1 MALDVDL
8 EREQDIEELRR
19 LAQALRAQNEL
30 LLEALAAKSREV
42 ERLRGKPGDLQLT
55 LKMIETLQA
64 KAKAAEEAVQRA
76 EAAQKKR
83 AAERDRKR
91 AEHARKQTGP
101 TPQPMLPVVEREFM
115 LDEADRAC
123 PSCGGGLRPMTGQF
137 EESELIDVIEVR
149 YELVKVKQQKYV
161 CRCGGCVETALGPER
176 ATPGS
181 RYSLAF
187 AIKVVLDK
195 WLDHIPLER
204 QCRILERHG
213 LVVTSQTL
221 WDLANVLARRLAC
234 VDAALQAHVLER
246 PVIGLDQT
254 GWPRLEGADSKPWQM
269 WCLTAPGVV
278 VHRIRDDKSAATFI
292 DLVGKYTGTIVC
304 DALSTHGAGAR
315 AGPGIVLAGCW
326 AHVYRKFEEA
336 KPDHPE
342 AERALAW
349 IGALY
354 EIDAR
359 AEGDPARLA
368 ELRRSQSV
376 AVLAQLKAWLWDQ
389 AALTSLSLGKAA
401 AYTVAN
407 WDRLTRFV
415 EDARIPLD
423 NNATERA
430 LRGPVVGR
438 KNHYGS
444 KSRRGTEVAA
454 TFYTILETTK
464 LHGVNPADYL
474 AAAVMAADRGVAMMP
489 WEFAAAAE
497 TVSRDQDGGAP
508 G

>member
-8 EREQDIEELRR
+8 EREQNLEELRR
-19 LAQALRAQNEL
+19 IAQALQAQNKL
-30 LLEALAAKSREV
+30 LLEALANKSREV

-55 LKMIETLQA
+55 LKMIEALQA
-64 KAKAAEEAVQRA
+64 KAKLAEDAVRRA
-76 EAAQKKR
+76 EAEQQQR
-83 AAERDRKR
+83 AAERERERK
-91 AEHARKQTGP
+91 HAAQPRKPTGP
-101 TPQPMLPVVEREFM
+101 TPQPQLPVDEREFT

-123 PSCGGGLRPMTGQF
+123 PSCGGELRPMAGQF

-176 ATPGS
+176 ATAGS

-213 LVVTSQTL
+213 LIVTSQTL
-221 WDLANVLARRLAC
+221 WDLANVLARRLTC
-234 VDAALQAHVLER
+234 VDAALAVHVLQR

-254 GWPRLEGADSKPWQM
+254 SWPRLESADVKPWQM

-278 VHRIRDDKSAATFI
+278 VHRIRDDKSAATFSA
-292 DLVGKYTGTIVC
+292 LVGTYTGTIVC
-304 DALSTHGAGAR
+304 DALPTHGAGAR

-326 AHVYRKFEEA
+326 AHVFRKFKEA
-336 KPDHPE
+336 LPDHPE

-359 AEGDPARLA
+359 AGGDVAQLA
-368 ELRRSQSV
+368 ALRGADSA
-376 AVLAQLKAWLWDQ
+376 AVLAELKAWLADQ
-389 AALTSLSLGKAA
+389 ITLTSLSIGKAA
-401 AYTVAN
+401 AYTIAN
-407 WDRLTRFV
+407 WNRLTRFV
-415 EDARIPLD
+415 DDARIPLD

-430 LRGPVVGR
+430 IRGPVVGR

-454 TFYTILETTK
+454 TFYTILETAK
-464 LHGVNPADYL
+464 LHGVNPTAYL
-474 AAAVMAADRGVAMMP
+474 AAAVTAADRGVALMP
-489 WEFAAAAE
+489 WEFAIATSAAP
-497 TVSRDQDGGAP
+497 TG
-508 G
+508 

>member
-1 MALDVDL
+1 VTLDVDL
-8 EREQDIEELRR
+8 EREQNIEELRR
-19 LAQALRAQNEL
+19 IAQALQAQNAL
-30 LLEALAAKSREV
+30 LLEALAKKSREV

-55 LKMIETLQA
+55 LKMIEALQA
-64 KAKAAEEAVQRA
+64 KAKAAEAAVQRA
-76 EAAQKKR
+76 EAEQQQR
-83 AAERDRKR
+83 AAERERKR
-91 AEHARKQTGP
+91 AEQPRKPSGP
-101 TPQPMLPVVEREFM
+101 TPQPQLPVSEREFV
-115 LDEADRAC
+115 LDDADRAC
-123 PSCGGGLRPMTGQF
+123 PSCGGALRPMTGHF
-137 EESELIDVIEVR
+137 EESELIDVLETR
-149 YELVKVKQQKYV
+149 YELVQVKQQKYV

-234 VDAALQAHVLER
+234 VDTALATHVLQR

-254 GWPRLEGADSKPWQM
+254 SWPRLESAAAKPWQM
-269 WCLTAPGVV
+269 WCLTAPGAV
-278 VHRIRDDKSAATFI
+278 VHRIRDDKSAATFTA
-292 DLVGKYTGTIVC
+292 LVGAYTGTIVC
-304 DALSTHGAGAR
+304 DALATHGAGAR

-326 AHVYRKFEEA
+326 AHVVRKFKEA
-336 KPDHPE
+336 LPDHPE
-342 AERALAW
+342 AGRALAW

-359 AEGDPARLA
+359 ADGDVVQLA
-368 ELRRSQSV
+368 ALRRADAT
-376 AVLAQLKAWLWDQ
+376 AVLAELKAWLTDQ
-389 AALTSLSLGKAA
+389 VTLTSLAIGKAA
-401 AYTVAN
+401 AYTIAN

-430 LRGPVVGR
+430 IRGPVVGR

-454 TFYTILETTK
+454 TFYTILETAK
-464 LHGVNPADYL
+464 LHGVNPAAYL
-474 AAAVMAADRGVAMMP
+474 AAAVVAADRGIALMP
-489 WEFAAAAE
+489 WDFAAATSA
-497 TVSRDQDGGAP
+497 AP
-508 G
+508 TA

>member
-1 MALDVDL
+1 MTVDADL

-19 LAQALRAQNEL
+19 IAQALQAQNQL
-30 LLEALAAKSREV
+30 LLEALAQKSREV

-55 LKMIETLQA
+55 LKMIEALQA
-64 KAKAAEEAVQRA
+64 KAKSAEEAVRRA
-76 EAAQKKR
+76 EAEQKKR
-83 AAERDRKR
+83 AAERTHKR
-91 AEHARKQTGP
+91 AERSQPGGP
-101 TPQPMLPVVEREFM
+101 TPQPMLPVVEREFT
-115 LDEADRAC
+115 LDDADRAC
-123 PSCGGGLRPMTGQF
+123 TRCGGALRPMTGQF

-149 YELVKVKQQKYV
+149 YELIKVKQQKYV

-187 AIKVVLDK
+187 AIKSVLDK

-213 LVVTSQTL
+213 VVVTSQTL
-221 WDLANVLARRLAC
+221 WDLANVLARRLS
-234 VDAALQAHVLER
+234 VLNAALEAHVLQR

-254 GWPRLEGADSKPWQM
+254 GWPRLEGTDAKPWQM

-292 DLVGKYTGTIVC
+292 DLVGKYKGTIVC
-304 DALSTHGAGAR
+304 DALATHEAGAR

-326 AHVYRKFEEA
+326 AHVFRKFEEA

-342 AERALAW
+342 AARALTW
-349 IGALY
+349 IAALY
-354 EIDAR
+354 EIDDR
-359 AEGDPARLA
+359 ADGDLARLA
-368 ELRRSQSV
+368 ELRGAESTR
-376 AVLAQLKAWLWDQ
+376 VLDELKAWLWDQ
-389 AALTSLSLGKAA
+389 AELRSLSIGKAA
-401 AYTVAN
+401 AYAIAN
-407 WDRLTRFV
+407 WERLTRFV
-415 EDARIPLD
+415 GDARIPLD

-430 LRGPVVGR
+430 IRGPVVGR

-454 TFYTILETTK
+454 TFYTILETAK
-464 LHGVNPADYL
+464 LHGVNPAAYL
-474 AAAVMAADRGVAMMP
+474 AAAVTAADRGVALMP
-489 WEFAAAAE
+489 WEFAAAAGPATAE
-497 TVSRDQDGGAP
+497 
-508 G
+508 

>member
-1 MALDVDL
+1 MINRGVALDVDL
-8 EREQDIEELRR
+8 DREQDIEELRR
-19 LAQALRAQNEL
+19 VAQALRAQNEL

-55 LKMIETLQA
+55 LKMIEVLQA
-64 KAKAAEEAVQRA
+64 KAKAAEEAVERA
-76 EAAQKKR
+76 EAEQKKR
-83 AAERDRKR
+83 AAERERKR
-91 AEHARKQTGP
+91 AEHARRPSGP
-101 TPQPMLPVVEREFM
+101 TPQPMLPVVEREFS
-115 LDEADRAC
+115 LDDADRIC

-176 ATPGS
+176 AIPGS

-221 WDLANVLARRLAC
+221 WDLANALARRLTGL
-234 VDAALQAHVLER
+234 DAALEAHVLQR

-254 GWPRLEGADSKPWQM
+254 SWPRLESADSKPWQM

-304 DALSTHGAGAR
+304 DALATHEAGAR

-326 AHVYRKFEEA
+326 AHVFRKFEEA

-342 AERALAW
+342 AARALAW

-359 AEGDPARLA
+359 AEGDPVRLA
-368 ELRRSQSV
+368 ELRRAESMR
-376 AVLAQLKAWLWDQ
+376 VLTELKTWLWDQ
-389 AALTSLSLGKAA
+389 AELRSLSIGKAA
-401 AYTVAN
+401 AYAIAN

-430 LRGPVVGR
+430 IRGPVVGR

-454 TFYTILETTK
+454 TLYTILETAK
-464 LHGVNPADYL
+464 LHGVNPAAYL
-474 AAAVMAADRGVAMMP
+474 AAAVTAADRGVALMP
-489 WEFAAAAE
+489 WEFAAAMSAA
-497 TVSRDQDGGAP
+497 TAG
-508 G
+508 